1 MAFTRN
7 ASGETHLVFFKRGD
21 LKVPYLDFEDG
32 ESLGRKVHF
41 FQLPKEKR
49 NFKNLKLCVNIHVV
63 PLVNFP
69 AQLNYASTLNAR
81 EVMKFYNLGGQ
92 SFETDFKI

>member
-1 MAFTRN
+1 MV
-7 ASGETHLVFFKRGD
+7 SLLGEKFI
-21 LKVPYLDFEDG
+21 
-32 ESLGRKVHF
+32 F

-69 AQLNYASTLNAR
+69 AQLNHASTLNAR

>member
-1 MAFTRN
+1 MRQVK
-7 ASGETHLVFFKRGD
+7 HLVF
-21 LKVPYLDFEDG
+21 LKEEIWKFRIWDFEGG

-49 NFKNLKLCVNIHVV
+49 DFKNLKLCVNIHVV
-63 PLVNFP
+63 PLVDFP

-81 EVMKFYNLGGQ
+81 EVMKFYNLGG
-92 SFETDFKI
+92 